1 MSIKSSNFAYFVQNP
16 IDIQFIVLLWF
27 ARFV

>member
-1 MSIKSSNFAYFVQNP
+1 MSIKFNYFAYFVQNP

-27 ARFV
+27 ASFV